1 MFGQEKATK
10 PFYKKW
16 WIWVIVILIL
26 AAIGNGMGETETEV
40 AESEK
45 VEVAAEVNNA
55 DVKNEEE
62 KENNKNEE
70 EKKENEKEN
79 ENEKTYTEL
88 ISVKRNFAKSCFD
101 YEYGAKDYLS
111 LDFEKDKDSLGY
123 HWDSDAITV
132 TTKEGT
138 ELEWE
143 LTNDDDVSFKFV
155 DSEEYIVEIK
165 YERIQGKEKYQ
176 TFIVKKTDI
185 VVGTEFEPSQCTEEP
200 STTDVPDV
208 DVDVPGV
215 CVPGKTWV
223 KGHYRN
229 GNWVDG
235 HCRNT

>member
-1 MFGQEKATK
+1 MRGQEKTK
-10 PFYKKW
+10 KPIYKKW

-26 AAIGNGMGETETEV
+26 AAIGNGMDETETETEV

-55 DVKNEEE
+55 DVKNEEAGESAEVE
-62 KENNKNEE
+62 KDNDNDNE
-70 EKKENEKEN
+70 
-79 ENEKTYTEL
+79 TYTEL

-101 YEYGAKDYLS
+101 YEYGSKDYLTF
-111 LDFEKDKDSLGY
+111 DFEKDKDSLGY
-123 HWDSDAITV
+123 HWDSDAISV

-143 LTNDDDVSFKFV
+143 LTSEDDVSFKFV

-165 YERIQGKEKYQ
+165 YERIKGKEKYQ
-176 TFIVKKTDI
+176 TFTVNKSDI
-185 VVGTEFEPSQCTEEP
+185 VVGSEFDPSQCTEEP
-200 STTDVPDV
+200 STTDVTDV
-208 DVDVPGV
+208 DVDTPGV
-215 CVPGKTWV
+215 CNPGQTWV

-229 GNWVDG
+229 GTWVDG